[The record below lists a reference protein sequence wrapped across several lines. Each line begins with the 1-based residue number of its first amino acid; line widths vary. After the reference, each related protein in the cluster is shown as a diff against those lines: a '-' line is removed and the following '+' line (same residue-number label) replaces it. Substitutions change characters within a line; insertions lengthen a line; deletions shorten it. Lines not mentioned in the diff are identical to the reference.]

1 MKSNEGEKLEAKL
14 PKGLNTQKKLLLLL
28 FLPKNFVAVFYFFT
42 FLLFYFFLTFLS
54 EKQKMMRDWLMRKLE
69 K

>member
-42 FLLFYFFLTFLS
+42 FFFFFIGKTKDDARLANAETR
-54 EKQKMMRDWLMRKLE
+54 KMRKT
-69 K
+69 